1 MYLLIVYIMIKPY
14 LLVKCVNAIDNAR
27 TAVRVQ
33 NYIIAT
39 LTNFV
44 LSVISST
51 NNTSYYY

>member
-1 MYLLIVYIMIKPY
+1 MIKPY

-27 TAVRVQ
+27 TAFKVQ
-33 NYIIAT
+33 NYTIAT

-51 NNTSYYY
+51 NKTSYYYE